1 MKIHGAGCCLV
12 DSIYLNCRYDD
23 ERFAPFWSKNRG
35 DGGLIEGGLVFS
47 EDLES
52 YTGERHFDIIKTLSA
67 GRAAD
72 KENIGGPAVVA
83 LIHAAQVLAS
93 ENAEVSF
100 YGAIGDDERATLIRK
115 ALSTTPLHYSFKP
128 VENRLTPTTEVFD
141 DPSRKE
147 GKGERLFVNTIG
159 AAWDFAAKDLPDDF
173 FNCDILLLGGTA
185 LVPRLHDDLFAV
197 LHKAKEKG
205 TFTVVG
211 TVFDFRNEKKNPNGK
226 WPLGSK
232 PSYSYIDL
240 LVADEKEALRLTGT
254 EKIDT
259 AVKKLIDF
267 GVGAFIIT
275 RGSLPMIV
283 WSSGKQIE
291 ALPVS
296 QFPVSKYIDRIIEAN
311 PSLRKDTTGCG
322 DNFLGGV
329 LVAIAK
335 CRNHETGMIAKPIS
349 MKDICAW
356 GASSGGLTLTYYGGM
371 FYENFPGEKLR
382 LLEPI
387 VKSYYHEQETLP

>member
-52 YTGERHFDIIKTLSA
+52 YTGKTHFDIIKTLSA
-67 GRAAD
+67 GSAAD

-83 LIHAAQVLAS
+83 LIHASQILAS

-197 LHKAKEKG
+197 LHKAKKKG

-296 QFPVSKYIDRIIEAN
+296 QFPVSKYIDRIL
-311 PSLRKDTTGCG
+311 SL
-322 DNFLGGV
+322 
-329 LVAIAK
+329 I
-335 CRNHETGMIAKPIS
+335 HI
-349 MKDICAW
+349 
-356 GASSGGLTLTYYGGM
+356 
-371 FYENFPGEKLR
+371 
-382 LLEPI
+382 
-387 VKSYYHEQETLP
+387 